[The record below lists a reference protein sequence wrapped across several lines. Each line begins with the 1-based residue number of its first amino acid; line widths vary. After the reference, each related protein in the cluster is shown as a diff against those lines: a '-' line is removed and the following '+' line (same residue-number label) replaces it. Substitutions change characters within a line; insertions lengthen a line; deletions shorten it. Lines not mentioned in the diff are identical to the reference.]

1 MKKATTIQ
9 YIPAIFIKQ
18 RAMPGNKT
26 PPLLMGEGASQQ
38 EQCKGVNQTSCNW
51 LNSLPNLCKAACIF
65 SVVFDDRL
73 R

>member
-38 EQCKGVNQTSCNW
+38 EQCKANELQLAQLV
-51 LNSLPNLCKAACIF
+51 AEF
-65 SVVFDDRL
+65 V
-73 R
+73 

>member
-26 PPLLMGEGASQQ
+26 PPLLMGEGASQ
-38 EQCKGVNQTSCNW
+38 CKSNELQLAQLV
-51 LNSLPNLCKAACIF
+51 AEF
-65 SVVFDDRL
+65 V
-73 R
+73 